1 MPNMDAMLEAVLL
14 EDAEDD
20 VIDEAIDNGNVDLA
34 GAESDEDRYGLSPDQ
49 ENDIDQLAGI
59 DDDDV
64 NFVDPDEDIEE
75 DEADINFSLYEEDT
89 DEDITADDM
98 EDAALTADYVSKYS
112 DMYEQ

>member
-1 MPNMDAMLEAVLL
+1 MPDMDAMLEAVLL

-20 VIDEAIDNGNVDLA
+20 VIDEAIDNGNANLA
-34 GAESDEDRYGLSPDQ
+34 DVESDEDRYGLSPDQ

-64 NFVDPDEDIEE
+64 NVVDPDEDIEE

-98 EDAALTADYVSKYS
+98 EDAALTAVYVSKYS
-112 DMYEQ
+112 DMYE

>member
-1 MPNMDAMLEAVLL
+1 MPDMDVMLEAVLL

-34 GAESDEDRYGLSPDQ
+34 NAESEEDRYGLSPDQ

-64 NFVDPDEDIEE
+64 NVVDPDEDIEE

-98 EDAALTADYVSKYS
+98 EDAALTAVYVSKYS
-112 DMYEQ
+112 DMYE